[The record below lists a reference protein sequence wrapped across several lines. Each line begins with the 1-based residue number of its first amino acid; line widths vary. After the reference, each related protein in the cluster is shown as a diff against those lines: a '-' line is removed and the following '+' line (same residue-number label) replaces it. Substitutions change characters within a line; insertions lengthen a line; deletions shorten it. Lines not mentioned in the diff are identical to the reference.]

1 MRTTAPTFPV
11 VTDATFAEEVLSAES
26 PVLVDFWAAWCGPC
40 HQLSPV
46 LERVAGEL
54 GGRLRVVALNADENP
69 VTAAAYRVLGLP
81 TMKVFAGGEEIGSI
95 TGSRSASALRDQLE
109 RLLG

>member
-1 MRTTAPTFPV
+1 MKTDAPAFPT
-11 VTDATFAEEVLSAES
+11 VTDATFADEVLGSET
-26 PVLVDFWAAWCGPC
+26 PILVDFWAAWCGPC

-46 LERVAGEL
+46 LERVVGEL
-54 GGRLRVVALNADENP
+54 DGRLRVVALNADENP
-69 VTAAAYRVLGLP
+69 VTSAAYRVLGLP

-109 RLLG
+109 RILP

>member
-1 MRTTAPTFPV
+1 VKTDAPTFQT
-11 VTDATFAEEVLSAES
+11 VTDATFAEEVLGSQT

-54 GGRLRVVALNADENP
+54 DGRLRVVALNADENP
-69 VTAAAYRVLGLP
+69 ATSAAYRVLGLP
-81 TMKVFAGGEEIGSI
+81 SMKVFAGGEEIGSI
-95 TGSRSASALRDQLE
+95 TGSRSASALREQLE
-109 RLLG
+109 RILA

>member
-1 MRTTAPTFPV
+1 MKIDAPAFPT
-11 VTDATFAEEVLSAES
+11 VTDATFAEEVLRADT

-40 HQLSPV
+40 HQLAPV

-54 GGRLRVVALNADENP
+54 DGRLRVVALNADENP

-95 TGSRSASALRDQLE
+95 TGSRSASSLREQLE
-109 RLLG
+109 RILP

>member
-1 MRTTAPTFPV
+1 MRTSAPTFPV

-54 GGRLRVVALNADENP
+54 DGRLRVVALNADENP
-69 VTAAAYRVLGLP
+69 VTAATYRVLGLP

-109 RLLG
+109 RILG

>member
-1 MRTTAPTFPV
+1 VKTDTPAFPT
-11 VTDATFAEEVLSAES
+11 VTDATFADEVLASES

-54 GGRLRVVALNADENP
+54 GDRLRVVALNADENP
-69 VTAAAYRVLGLP
+69 VTSAAYRVLGLP

-95 TGSRSASALRDQLE
+95 TGSRSTSALREQLE
-109 RLLG
+109 RILG